1 MDELGF
7 CMDTSKNRWCCIT
20 ITFSG
25 SSEGQLRRKVFPMC
39 GAEHEPIYTFH
50 VEGDVTRE

>member
-50 VEGDVTRE
+50 VEGDVTHD